1 MNIFGFDHE
10 RVKIE
15 VVLLIICVG
24 GMLCSIYAF
33 YPGWMSP
40 DSIFQYNNAVT
51 GYYNSWHP
59 VIMAWWWRVLG
70 YITDG
75 PGPFLVQNLMLFW
88 IGFYFIAKTLSR
100 YIGWGSIVVLLL
112 AATPSVLIIMAQ
124 LWKDAV
130 FTSLAI
136 FGLGIIFRS
145 IDTGRFYKSVFLL
158 FVFVLSLAVGCKP
171 NGLFVAIILIG
182 WWFIA
187 NPKVSTKRSKLILSL
202 TSVFLVMAI
211 PFSISKCLPV
221 YKISP
226 IQYIQSYD
234 LLGISVIENKTLL
247 PDYITKKV
255 GLSKDNA
262 REFYFPGGNNLMFYN
277 SPAGNIATTDPEY
290 LKDLQSRW
298 ISAIKDYPMAYIK
311 VRFDNFIELLRWGAT
326 HPASV
331 AADVIVNNPWGYV
344 FIPNKLSDNY
354 IDSIDKYPFLYF
366 PWIYLVTSALLFL
379 LTKVL
384 PRELRFFNVVLVLVV
399 FSFSLPHF
407 FIAPAADYR
416 YLHFSVVCA
425 VVQLGMFLGFFFM
438 RLYKRVYF
446 GAIKLLG

>member
-1 MNIFGFDHE
+1 
-10 RVKIE
+10 
-15 VVLLIICVG
+15 
-24 GMLCSIYAF
+24 
-33 YPGWMSP
+33 
-40 DSIFQYNNAVT
+40 
-51 GYYNSWHP
+51 
-59 VIMAWWWRVLG
+59 
-70 YITDG
+70 
-75 PGPFLVQNLMLFW
+75 
-88 IGFYFIAKTLSR
+88 
-100 YIGWGSIVVLLL
+100 
-112 AATPSVLIIMAQ
+112 
-124 LWKDAV
+124 
-130 FTSLAI
+130 
-136 FGLGIIFRS
+136 
-145 IDTGRFYKSVFLL
+145 
-158 FVFVLSLAVGCKP
+158 
-171 NGLFVAIILIG
+171 
-182 WWFIA
+182 
-187 NPKVSTKRSKLILSL
+187 ILSL

-311 VRFDNFIELLRWGAT
+311 VRFDNFIELLRWGAI

-354 IDSIDKYPFLYF
+354 IDSIDKYPFFVF
-366 PWIYLVTSALLFL
+366 PMDLFGYICFIILVN
-379 LTKVL
+379 K
-384 PRELRFFNVVLVLVV
+384 
-399 FSFSLPHF
+399 
-407 FIAPAADYR
+407 
-416 YLHFSVVCA
+416 
-425 VVQLGMFLGFFFM
+425 GFT
-438 RLYKRVYF
+438 KRV
-446 GAIKLLG
+446 AIF

>member
-1 MNIFGFDHE
+1 
-10 RVKIE
+10 
-15 VVLLIICVG
+15 
-24 GMLCSIYAF
+24 
-33 YPGWMSP
+33 
-40 DSIFQYNNAVT
+40 
-51 GYYNSWHP
+51 
-59 VIMAWWWRVLG
+59 
-70 YITDG
+70 
-75 PGPFLVQNLMLFW
+75 
-88 IGFYFIAKTLSR
+88 
-100 YIGWGSIVVLLL
+100 
-112 AATPSVLIIMAQ
+112 
-124 LWKDAV
+124 
-130 FTSLAI
+130 
-136 FGLGIIFRS
+136 
-145 IDTGRFYKSVFLL
+145 
-158 FVFVLSLAVGCKP
+158 
-171 NGLFVAIILIG
+171 
-182 WWFIA
+182 
-187 NPKVSTKRSKLILSL
+187 
-202 TSVFLVMAI
+202 
-211 PFSISKCLPV
+211 
-221 YKISP
+221 
-226 IQYIQSYD
+226 
-234 LLGISVIENKTLL
+234 
-247 PDYITKKV
+247 
-255 GLSKDNA
+255 
-262 REFYFPGGNNLMFYN
+262 MFYN

-311 VRFDNFIELLRWGAT
+311 VRFDNFIELLRWGAI